1 MKNGDNIV
9 IKSNPLIS
17 IIIPVYNGENYI
29 KDAIN
34 SALNQTYKNIEII
47 VVDDGSKDNT
57 ANIIK
62 EFKNKVIYIYKNNG
76 GVASALNCAI
86 EASKGDYISWLSHD
100 DVYYPNKIE
109 EEVNELKNIDDKTVI
124 YSGFE
129 FVNEKLE
136 LITVFENSSKTEYR
150 RLNNN
155 FYSILLSDIGG
166 CTLLIPKD
174 VFYNIGFFNEKL
186 LCVQDYELW
195 FRMFKY
201 GYKVKYIPKAL
212 LQYRMHE
219 KQDSNSKKDFLRNEG
234 NELWINMLKN
244 IDDNEYQNIFFNKY
258 NVLNKIR
265 NRMKNSVYDKL
276 IEFIDAELNIY
287 RENNKRYYS
296 NNNKIS
302 ILINIYDKN
311 YDNINFII
319 NSIIEQNYDNTE
331 IIFITNHKFNIDF
344 NIEYKIFNPE
354 KDDNILDIIN
364 GNFIQFI
371 NNNEILLKD
380 KLHSQINEFIEDPSI
395 DISYSNFYYCNKN
408 NKRIFPKLESLIIN
422 EDKQFEDM
430 LYLWNNPIYI
440 PLCSMLIKR
449 KLLDKISMIYN
460 NDYHIIIQL
469 SFYGKMKFINKYF
482 FYYANDFKNINYYS
496 QIENEINNNKF
507 ISDRFKDYISLDNF
521 YLYRSKFLKDYSL
534 KNADKKKCIPFK
546 IESNISY
553 LYIYFFD
560 IKIVLK
566 RSKKIF
572 YRIFLFLYL
581 LLNKNRKNK

>member
-1 MKNGDNIV
+1 MM
-9 IKSNPLIS
+9 KSNPLIS

-34 SALNQTYKNIEII
+34 SALNQTYRNIEVI

-57 ANIIK
+57 ANIIND
-62 EFKNKVIYIYKNNG
+62 FSNKVTYIYKENG

-86 EASKGDYISWLSHD
+86 KAAKGDYISWLSHD
-100 DVYYPNKIE
+100 DIYYPNKIE

-136 LITVFENSSKTEYR
+136 LITAFENSSKTEYR

-174 VFYNIGFFNEKL
+174 VFSNVGFFDENL
-186 LCVQDYELW
+186 SCVQDYDFW

-201 GYKVKYIPKAL
+201 GYKVKYIPKVL

-234 NELWINMLKN
+234 NKLWINMLKN
-244 IDDNEYQNIFFNKY
+244 INDDEYQSIFFNKY

-276 IEFIDAELNIY
+276 IEFINTELEIY
-287 RENNKRYYS
+287 KENNKQYYS
-296 NNNKIS
+296 SNNKIS
-302 ILINIYDKN
+302 VIINIYNRN
-311 YDNINFII
+311 YDNLNFII
-319 NSIIEQNYDNTE
+319 DSIIEQNYDNIE
-331 IIFITNHKFNIDF
+331 IIFITNHKLNINS

-354 KDDNILDIIN
+354 RDNNILNIIE

-380 KLHSQINEFIEDPSI
+380 KLHSQFNEFIEDPSI
-395 DISYSNFYYCNKN
+395 DISYSNYYFNEDN
-408 NKRIFPKLESLIIN
+408 NKIYPKLDSLSFN

-430 LYLWNNPIYI
+430 LYFWNNPIYI

-449 KLLDKISMIYN
+449 KVFEKINMVYN
-460 NDYHIIIQL
+460 NDYNIIMQL
-469 SFYGKMKFINKYF
+469 SFYGKMKFINRYF
-482 FYYANDFKNINYYS
+482 FYCIDNIKNKNYYT
-496 QIENEINNNKF
+496 QVENEINNNKY
-507 ISDRFKDYISLDNF
+507 ILDRFKDYILLDNF
-521 YLYRSKFLKDYSL
+521 YLYRSNFLKDYSL
-534 KNADKKKCIPFK
+534 KNLDKKKCVIFK
-546 IESNISY
+546 IEFNVSY
-553 LYIYFFD
+553 LYIYIFN
-560 IKIVLK
+560 IRIALK
-566 RSKKIF
+566 RSRKF
-572 YRIFLFLYL
+572 SYRVFLFLYM
-581 LLNKNRKNK
+581 LNKNRKNK